1 MCVCVNCVYCMKL
14 SCNYYILY
22 ETIIIVL
29 VKIERNL
36 KKYVE
41 ATRYLMQ
48 VDISQ
53 KLQEYSMELYLMF
66 KMVVNALL
74 LFS

>member
-1 MCVCVNCVYCMKL
+1 MYVCVNCVYCMKL
-14 SCNYYILY
+14 SCNYYVLY

-29 VKIERNL
+29 VKIERL

-48 VDISQ
+48 VDIS
-53 KLQEYSMELYLMF
+53 
-66 KMVVNALL
+66 
-74 LFS
+74 